1 MAGYPGEMNQPTTYT
16 DERPRRS
23 VFPWLVT
30 LAFFAF
36 LLGMLAS
43 PWFEREVR
51 SRLPFGFGTQ
61 AVNVTPPP
69 TVAFPQN
76 AVVERRLRSLEQRP
90 VTSETDATAEKDQE
104 QRIAALET
112 RFEALDSRSTV
123 ALANA
128 ARAEGM
134 LLALAA
140 RRAVDTGQPLGV
152 IEGMLRERF
161 GGTQPQAVASLIAA
175 SQKPVTLAQ
184 LQAGLQ
190 TLEPQLEKASRGD
203 SWWTELRN
211 DLSRLIIIK
220 HENAPIVEPVEQLKD
235 ARQRLMVGD
244 VAGALWQIHRLPEQ
258 SRQKAGGWIVA
269 ARRYLA
275 ARQAL
280 DSLETVA
287 LLAPPPGQLEQ
298 VIPLPSAP
306 AAPVTAKPD
315 AKTPAT
321 GKTGTPAI

>member
-1 MAGYPGEMNQPTTYT
+1 MAGYPGEMNQPIPPA

-23 VFPWLVT
+23 VFPWLVI
-30 LAFFAF
+30 LALFAF
-36 LLGMLAS
+36 LFGMLAS

-51 SRLPFGFGTQ
+51 SRLPFGSGRPATG
-61 AVNVTPPP
+61 ADRPA
-69 TVAFPQN
+69 TVDTRQN
-76 AVVERRLRSLEQRP
+76 AVVEQRLQSLERRP
-90 VTSETDATAEKDQE
+90 VTSAADAATEKDQAE
-104 QRIAALET
+104 RLASLEK
-112 RFEALDSRSTV
+112 RFEELDNRSTM

-134 LLALAA
+134 LLVLAA
-140 RRAVDTGQPLGV
+140 RRAIDTGQSLGV

-190 TLEPQLEKASRGD
+190 TLEPQLEQASRGE
-203 SWWTELRN
+203 SWWSELRN

-220 HENAPIVEPVEQLKD
+220 RENAPILEPVEQLKD

-306 AAPVTAKPD
+306 AAATPD
-315 AKTPAT
+315 AKSSAA
-321 GKTGTPAI
+321 GTPAI